1 MFKLD
6 NRLENDSFFMQEIK
20 NFQIRLM
27 NVQEFFWIVLIPIK
41 PNLIE
46 LSDLKVDERN
56 ELLNFAVDLGN
67 YIKSVQNFD
76 KVNIGMLGNVVSQLH
91 LHLVL
96 RNKEWFNEKI
106 DYIVYEDES
115 PYSQKSKK
123 IRKLLNINNYK
134 PIGRLTWLDQI
145 YKKKWI

>member
-1 MFKLD
+1 VFKLD

-46 LSDLKVDERN
+46 LSDLEVDERN
-56 ELLNFAVDLGN
+56 ELLNFAVDLGD
-67 YIKSVQNFD
+67 YIKSYQNFD

-91 LHLVL
+91 LHIVL
-96 RNKEWFNEKI
+96 RNKDDPAWPGPVWGWKSTSNLDEETKQI
-106 DYIVYEDES
+106 RSKLIVQYL
-115 PYSQKSKK
+115 K
-123 IRKLLNINNYK
+123 
-134 PIGRLTWLDQI
+134 
-145 YKKKWI
+145 

>member
-46 LSDLKVDERN
+46 LSDLEVDERN
-56 ELLNFAVDLGN
+56 ELLNFAIDLGN
-67 YIKSVQNFD
+67 YIKSDQNFD
-76 KVNIGMLGNVVSQLH
+76 KVNIGMLGNVVAQLH
-91 LHLVL
+91 LHIVL
-96 RNKEWFNEKI
+96 RNKDDPAWPGPVWGWKSTSNL
-106 DYIVYEDES
+106 DEETKQVRS
-115 PYSQKSKK
+115 KLVKKFLSSKK
-123 IRKLLNINNYK
+123 
-134 PIGRLTWLDQI
+134 
-145 YKKKWI
+145 

>member
-1 MFKLD
+1 VFKLD

-46 LSDLKVDERN
+46 LSDLEVDERN
-56 ELLNFAVDLGN
+56 ELLNFAVDLGD
-67 YIKSVQNFD
+67 YIKSYQNFD

-91 LHLVL
+91 LHIVI
-96 RNKEWFNEKI
+96 RNKDDQAWPGPVWGWKSTSNLDEETKQI
-106 DYIVYEDES
+106 RSKLIVQYL
-115 PYSQKSKK
+115 K
-123 IRKLLNINNYK
+123 
-134 PIGRLTWLDQI
+134 
-145 YKKKWI
+145 

>member
-6 NRLENDSFFMQEIK
+6 NRLENDSFFMQEIR

-46 LSDLKVDERN
+46 LSDLEVDERN
-56 ELLNFAVDLGN
+56 ELLNFAIDLGN
-67 YIKSVQNFD
+67 YIKSYQNFD

-91 LHLVL
+91 LHIVL
-96 RNKEWFNEKI
+96 RNKDDPAWPGPVWGWKSTSNLDEETKQI
-106 DYIVYEDES
+106 RSKLIVQYL
-115 PYSQKSKK
+115 K
-123 IRKLLNINNYK
+123 
-134 PIGRLTWLDQI
+134 
-145 YKKKWI
+145 

>member
-46 LSDLKVDERN
+46 LSDLEVDERN
-56 ELLNFAVDLGN
+56 ELLNFAVDLGD
-67 YIKSVQNFD
+67 YIKSYQNFD
-76 KVNIGMLGNVVSQLH
+76 KVNIGMLGNVVAQLH
-91 LHLVL
+91 LHIVL
-96 RNKEWFNEKI
+96 RNKDDPAWPGPVWGWKSTSNL
-106 DYIVYEDES
+106 DEETK
-115 PYSQKSKK
+115 QIRSKLILK
-123 IRKLLNINNYK
+123 YLK
-134 PIGRLTWLDQI
+134 
-145 YKKKWI
+145 

>member
-46 LSDLKVDERN
+46 LSDLEVDERN
-56 ELLNFAVDLGN
+56 ELLNFAVDLGD
-67 YIKSVQNFD
+67 YIKSYQNFD
-76 KVNIGMLGNVVSQLH
+76 KVNIGMLGNVVAQLH
-91 LHLVL
+91 LHIVL
-96 RNKEWFNEKI
+96 RNKDDPACPGPVWGWKSTSNLDEETKQI
-106 DYIVYEDES
+106 RSKLIVQYL
-115 PYSQKSKK
+115 K
-123 IRKLLNINNYK
+123 
-134 PIGRLTWLDQI
+134 
-145 YKKKWI
+145 

>member
-46 LSDLKVDERN
+46 LSDLEVDERN
-56 ELLNFAVDLGN
+56 ELLNFAVDLGD
-67 YIKSVQNFD
+67 YIKSYQNFD
-76 KVNIGMLGNVVSQLH
+76 KVNIGMLGNIVSQLH
-91 LHLVL
+91 LHIVL
-96 RNKEWFNEKI
+96 RNKDDPAWPGPVWGWKSTSNI
-106 DYIVYEDES
+106 DEETKQIRSKLIVQYL
-115 PYSQKSKK
+115 K
-123 IRKLLNINNYK
+123 
-134 PIGRLTWLDQI
+134 
-145 YKKKWI
+145 

>member
-6 NRLENDSFFMQEIK
+6 NRIENDSFFMQEIK

-46 LSDLKVDERN
+46 LSDLEVHERN
-56 ELLNFAVDLGN
+56 ELLNFAVDLGD
-67 YIKSVQNFD
+67 YIKSYQNFD

-91 LHLVL
+91 IHVVL
-96 RNKEWFNEKI
+96 RSKDDPAWPGPVWGWKSTSNLDEETKQIRSKL
-106 DYIVYEDES
+106 IVQYL
-115 PYSQKSKK
+115 K
-123 IRKLLNINNYK
+123 
-134 PIGRLTWLDQI
+134 
-145 YKKKWI
+145 

>member
-46 LSDLKVDERN
+46 LSDLEVDERN

-67 YIKSVQNFD
+67 YIKFDQNFD
-76 KVNIGMLGNVVSQLH
+76 KVNIGMLGNVVAQLH
-91 LHLVL
+91 LHIVL
-96 RNKEWFNEKI
+96 RNKDDPAWPGPVWGWKSTSNLDEETKQI
-106 DYIVYEDES
+106 RSKLIVQYL
-115 PYSQKSKK
+115 K
-123 IRKLLNINNYK
+123 
-134 PIGRLTWLDQI
+134 
-145 YKKKWI
+145 

>member
-46 LSDLKVDERN
+46 LSDLEVDERN
-56 ELLNFAVDLGN
+56 ELLNFAVDLGD
-67 YIKSVQNFD
+67 YIKSYQNFD
-76 KVNIGMLGNVVSQLH
+76 KVNIGMLGNVVAQLH
-91 LHLVL
+91 LHIVL
-96 RNKEWFNEKI
+96 RNKDDPAWPGPVWGWKSTSNLDEETKQI
-106 DYIVYEDES
+106 RSKLIVQYL
-115 PYSQKSKK
+115 K
-123 IRKLLNINNYK
+123 
-134 PIGRLTWLDQI
+134 
-145 YKKKWI
+145 

>member
-46 LSDLKVDERN
+46 LSDLEVDERN
-56 ELLNFAVDLGN
+56 ELLNFAVDLGD
-67 YIKSVQNFD
+67 YIKSYQNFD

-91 LHLVL
+91 LHIVL
-96 RNKEWFNEKI
+96 RNKDDPAWPGPVWGWKSTSNL
-106 DYIVYEDES
+106 DEETK
-115 PYSQKSKK
+115 QIRSKLILK
-123 IRKLLNINNYK
+123 YLK
-134 PIGRLTWLDQI
+134 
-145 YKKKWI
+145 

>member
-46 LSDLKVDERN
+46 LSDLEVDERN

-91 LHLVL
+91 LHIVL
-96 RNKEWFNEKI
+96 RNKDDPAWPGPVWGWKSTSNLEKGTK
-106 DYIVYEDES
+106 
-115 PYSQKSKK
+115 Q
-123 IRKLLNINNYK
+123 IRSNLIFQYLK
-134 PIGRLTWLDQI
+134 
-145 YKKKWI
+145 

>member
-27 NVQEFFWIVLIPIK
+27 NVQEFFWVLLIPIK
-41 PNLIE
+41 SNLIE
-46 LSDLKVDERN
+46 LSDLEVDERN

-76 KVNIGMLGNVVSQLH
+76 KVNIGILGNVVVQLH
-91 LHLVL
+91 LHIIL
-96 RNKEWFNEKI
+96 RNKDDPAWPGPVWGWKSTSNL
-106 DYIVYEDES
+106 DEETK
-115 PYSQKSKK
+115 QIRSKL
-123 IRKLLNINNYK
+123 IFEFL
-134 PIGRLTWLDQI
+134 
-145 YKKKWI
+145 

>member
-46 LSDLKVDERN
+46 LSDLEVYERN
-56 ELLNFAVDLGN
+56 ELLNFAIDLGN
-67 YIKSVQNFD
+67 YIKSDQNFD
-76 KVNIGMLGNVVSQLH
+76 KVNIGMLGNVVAQLH
-91 LHLVL
+91 LHIVL
-96 RNKEWFNEKI
+96 RNKDDPAWPGPVWGWKSTSNLDEETKQI
-106 DYIVYEDES
+106 RSKLIVRYL
-115 PYSQKSKK
+115 K
-123 IRKLLNINNYK
+123 
-134 PIGRLTWLDQI
+134 
-145 YKKKWI
+145 

>member
-6 NRLENDSFFMQEIK
+6 NRLENDSFFIQEIK

-46 LSDLKVDERN
+46 LSDLEVDERN

-76 KVNIGMLGNVVSQLH
+76 KVNIGMLGNIVSQLH
-91 LHLVL
+91 LHIVL
-96 RNKEWFNEKI
+96 RNKDDPAWPGPVWGWKSTSNLEKGTK
-106 DYIVYEDES
+106 
-115 PYSQKSKK
+115 Q
-123 IRKLLNINNYK
+123 IRSNLIFQYLK
-134 PIGRLTWLDQI
+134 
-145 YKKKWI
+145 